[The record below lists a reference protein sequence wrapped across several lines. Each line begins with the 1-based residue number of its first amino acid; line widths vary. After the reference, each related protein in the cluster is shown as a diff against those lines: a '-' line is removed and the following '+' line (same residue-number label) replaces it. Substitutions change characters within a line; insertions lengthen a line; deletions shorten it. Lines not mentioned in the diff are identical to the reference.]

1 MRKRIAPL
9 CVLLI
14 GLVCNAASANIE
26 PSSYDAKSN
35 GAGTTGMA
43 YLDNPSALAINPAN
57 LAGID
62 RGGMSVNLTPVLAIS
77 QAPLAGANS
86 EVKSDLGFGPIP
98 SLFGAARVADR
109 VVLGFGAYALGIF
122 GAKYSNVQNLYGDQ
136 GTTGDF
142 EVTFVSGEA
151 AIGVAIEIL
160 SSLDLGIALRV
171 PFAWQTATIPAQLG
185 GAGSPVIPVTATLGG
200 AGWPGGRIGL
210 TWRATPLI
218 AASLMYRTVATSK
231 LSGDLSASIVPDNP
245 DSDLTSGATAEFSTP
260 HVLSGGVAFSLLND
274 SLIVAG
280 ELHVMFYEASSQ
292 KQTLTLEAFEGTDLG
307 TAEIPFL
314 WQNAYSLRF
323 GVDYQINS
331 RFAVRGGYVPSSS
344 ATTDAGA
351 QPVTPPPAWSHSFS
365 AGFGASWQ
373 SFGVDFALQTAFS
386 NAYVGP
392 STDPNACSGFLRV
405 ECEGEYKTING
416 SASVQFVYRR

>member
-1 MRKRIAPL
+1 MTGMNQRLAAWCLLMGTFL
-9 CVLLI
+9 CN
-14 GLVCNAASANIE
+14 GAAANIE
-26 PSSYDAKSN
+26 PSSYDAKSI

-62 RGGMSVNLTPVLAIS
+62 RGGMSVNITPVFSVS

-98 SLFGAARVADR
+98 SLFGAVRVADR
-109 VVLGFGAYALGIF
+109 VVLGFGAYALGVF
-122 GAKYSNVQNLYGDQ
+122 GATYSNVQDLYGE
-136 GTTGDF
+136 GGEGDF

-151 AIGVAIEIL
+151 AIGVSIEIL
-160 SSLDLGIALRV
+160 SSLDLGVTLRV
-171 PFAWQTATIPAQLG
+171 PFAFQNATIPADLG
-185 GAGSPVIPVTATLGG
+185 GTLIPVTATLGG

-210 TWRATPLI
+210 TWRATQLV

-231 LSGDLSASIVPDNP
+231 LNGDLRTLGDIELS
-245 DSDLTSGATAEFSTP
+245 SGATAEFSTP
-260 HVLSGGVAFSLLND
+260 HVLSGGVAFSLLSD
-274 SLIVAG
+274 SLTVAG
-280 ELHVMFYEASSQ
+280 ELHIMFYEASNQ
-292 KQTLTLEAFEGTDLG
+292 NQTLYLDAFEPPLD
-307 TAEIPFL
+307 TADIPFL
-314 WQNAYSLRF
+314 WQNAFSLRF
-323 GVDYQINS
+323 GVDYQITR
-331 RFAVRGGYVPSSS
+331 RFAIRGGYVPSSS

-365 AGFGASWQ
+365 VGFGANWK
-373 SFGVDFALQTAFS
+373 SFAVDFALQSAFS

-392 STDPNACSGFLRV
+392 STDPDACSGFIRV
-405 ECEGEYKTING
+405 GCEGEYKTVNG